1 VAKFNWIIT
10 YENKYEELSSLG
22 LKVITIESLQD
33 ESMRSPKRQFHALD
47 VLPSVASKD
56 WGRILFTSGTTGKP
70 KGVVYTH
77 ERRWIAE
84 QMLKASM
91 PINTIID
98 KLYKSVAKVMTTTK
112 AQDLMVTLG
121 AESTVMGPEE
131 FSNYVKQDERQLTPI
146 IKALNLANF

>member
-1 VAKFNWIIT
+1 
-10 YENKYEELSSLG
+10 
-22 LKVITIESLQD
+22 
-33 ESMRSPKRQFHALD
+33 
-47 VLPSVASKD
+47 
-56 WGRILFTSGTTGKP
+56 
-70 KGVVYTH
+70 
-77 ERRWIAE
+77 
-84 QMLKASM
+84 M